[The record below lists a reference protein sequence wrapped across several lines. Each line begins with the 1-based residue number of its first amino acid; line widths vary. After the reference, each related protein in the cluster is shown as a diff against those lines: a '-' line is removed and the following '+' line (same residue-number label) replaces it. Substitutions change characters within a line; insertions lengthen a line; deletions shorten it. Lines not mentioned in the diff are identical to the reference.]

1 MRVVRSTAATADIH
15 EAVVY
20 YRDEAGPEI
29 ALRFVDDLEEAVG
42 HIADW
47 PGSGSTR
54 FAELLGIPGLRSFAI
69 ARFPYVVFYMESADH
84 IDVWRVLHGRR
95 DIPQTLL
102 DYGLSGP

>member
-1 MRVVRSTAATADIH
+1 VRVVRSTAATADVH

-20 YRDEAGPEI
+20 YRDEAGSET
-29 ALRFVDDLEEAVG
+29 AFQFVDDLEDAVQ
-42 HIADW
+42 HIANW

-54 FAELLGIPGLRSFAI
+54 FAEMLGIPGLRSFAMN
-69 ARFPYVVFYMESADH
+69 RFPYIVFYMESADH

-102 DYGLSGP
+102 AQ